1 MVLIWFNGT
10 MDRNVMAIAAM
21 QPGPASAVGLVG
33 S

>member
-21 QPGPASAVGLVG
+21 QPGLASAVGLVG